1 MFENYCIQEGHYVHI
16 RDETAAPQA
25 EEGEEMVGGE
35 EEEKLS
41 PREGYPKGIVPV
53 WRPRKILPYKLELIP
68 RDPKL
73 PPKPPASEAG
83 EEQLPEGEELEE
95 ALPEGEEGL
104 PEGEEGNRGSETGSA
119 RQRESLKG
127 NEELMPI
134 QEESSPEN
142 MSPRTDTDNP
152 EDTSPELTGN
162 EDYTQFSVFVCSRF
176 LRYYLHY
183 KLSKQFNVDCNIY
196 HSNSAPKEA

>member
-35 EEEKLS
+35 EDEKLS

-83 EEQLPEGEELEE
+83 EEQLPEGEE
-95 ALPEGEEGL
+95 GL
-104 PEGEEGNRGSETGSA
+104 PEGEEGKRESETGSA

-162 EDYTQFSVFVCSRF
+162 EDYNTQFSVFVCSRF

-183 KLSKQFNVDCNIY
+183 KLPKQFNVNCNIY
-196 HSNSAPKEA
+196 HSNSALNEA